1 MKQCARVVEVS
12 VVVDSVLLQC
22 VSADSHCLAAPGLIK
37 PVAHNVADA
46 IEPITQDITRGV
58 LQPLAKG
65 VAENAVPLTNEFTDE
80 TLLPAADKIAAEAR
94 PAPARLS

>member
-1 MKQCARVVEVS
+1 M
-12 VVVDSVLLQC
+12 
-22 VSADSHCLAAPGLIK
+22 
-37 PVAHNVADA
+37 AHNVANA

-94 PAPARLS
+94 AAPARLSCSRNDTLCFRHALLKRQ

>member
-1 MKQCARVVEVS
+1 MAY
-12 VVVDSVLLQC
+12 
-22 VSADSHCLAAPGLIK
+22 
-37 PVAHNVADA
+37 NVADA

-65 VAENAVPLTNEFTDE
+65 VAENAVPLTNQFTDE

-94 PAPARLS
+94 AAPAGLSGNVLVTGCILLRACPTGSLAFTYYSRSLGNGAG